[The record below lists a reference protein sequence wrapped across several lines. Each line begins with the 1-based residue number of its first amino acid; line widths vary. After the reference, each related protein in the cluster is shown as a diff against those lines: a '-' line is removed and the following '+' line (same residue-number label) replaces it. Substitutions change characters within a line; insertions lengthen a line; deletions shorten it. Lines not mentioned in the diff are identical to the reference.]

1 MFHVSGNDRVEH
13 LLRPGTSFVL
23 TIKMLDLIINPSIER
38 ERVSRIVGINFL
50 FE

>member
-1 MFHVSGNDRVEH
+1 MFHVSVNDREEH
-13 LLRPGTSFVL
+13 VLYAGTSFVL

-50 FE
+50 FK